1 MIGDADSELVI
12 FEQRAP
18 ERCLW
23 RWQGG
28 VGRVKG
34 EADGK
39 GVRRLR

>member
-1 MIGDADSELVI
+1 MVGDADSGLVI
-12 FEQRAP
+12 FEQHVP
-18 ERCLW
+18 GRCPW